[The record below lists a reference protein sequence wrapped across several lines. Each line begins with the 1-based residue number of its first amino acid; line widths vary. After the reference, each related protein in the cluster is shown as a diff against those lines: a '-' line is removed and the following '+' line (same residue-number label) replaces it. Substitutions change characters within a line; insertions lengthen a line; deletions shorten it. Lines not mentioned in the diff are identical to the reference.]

1 MKSSLLQSLFDDE
14 ERRPLTI
21 SELNAQVKDELNR
34 RFSSVWI
41 EGEIMDFYD
50 ADSGHWYFT
59 LHDFD
64 SQIKAACYKG
74 ANWKIRFK
82 PFDGLKVRV
91 RGRLSI
97 YEPRGEY
104 QILVESLEAV
114 GEGALK
120 IAFEQIKAK
129 LEKEKLFDDAFKR
142 SLPYFPK
149 RIGVV
154 TSLNGA
160 AFHDI
165 MSVIKRRTK
174 TVSIIL
180 IPARVQGEDA
190 PEEIREAIKHANGF
204 NSRLNEKEK
213 IEVLIVGRG
222 GGSAEDLSAFN
233 EEHLA
238 RAIFASE
245 IPVISA
251 VGHET
256 DYTIADLVADARAAT
271 PSAAAEIIAEK
282 ECEAEALIDRQKQ
295 ALFSLVDYK
304 ILQAHNQIQA
314 LSLSTSFNE
323 FPQKVKGWR
332 YEVEDLGEKIA
343 DLIKDNLKKQAQL
356 FDQLTKRLSPIKLAS
371 NLGKRKT
378 LLAVLSQRNSAA
390 VRDTL
395 NSNDEKLNIGMAS
408 LDALSPLSIL
418 NRGFSVTQ
426 NEKGEILRNTK
437 SVKIEDKLKIRLA
450 NGKLEAVVEKK
461 ID

>member
-1 MKSSLLQSLFDDE
+1 
-14 ERRPLTI
+14 
-21 SELNAQVKDELNR
+21 
-34 RFSSVWI
+34 
-41 EGEIMDFYD
+41 
-50 ADSGHWYFT
+50 
-59 LHDFD
+59 
-64 SQIKAACYKG
+64 
-74 ANWKIRFK
+74 
-82 PFDGLKVRV
+82 
-91 RGRLSI
+91 
-97 YEPRGEY
+97 
-104 QILVESLEAV
+104 
-114 GEGALK
+114 
-120 IAFEQIKAK
+120 
-129 LEKEKLFDDAFKR
+129 
-142 SLPYFPK
+142 
-149 RIGVV
+149 
-154 TSLNGA
+154 
-160 AFHDI
+160 

-174 TVSIIL
+174 TVSVIL

-190 PEEIREAIKHANGF
+190 PEEIREAIKHANRF
-204 NSRLNEKEK
+204 NSRLSEKEK

-282 ECEAEALIDRQKQ
+282 ECEAETFIDRQKQ

-323 FPQKVKGWR
+323 FPQKVRDWR

-371 NLGKRKT
+371 KLGKRKT

-390 VRDTL
+390 VRNTL

-437 SVKIEDKLKIRLA
+437 SVRIEDKLKIRLA